1 MNLIRNNSV
10 TEEDMQLGSKAFGH
24 DVATI
29 KGKTKRTNAS
39 PAVGNLVEI
48 RDELLEV
55 PRM

>member
-1 MNLIRNNSV
+1 VLQKKTCNL
-10 TEEDMQLGSKAFGH
+10 EAKACGH